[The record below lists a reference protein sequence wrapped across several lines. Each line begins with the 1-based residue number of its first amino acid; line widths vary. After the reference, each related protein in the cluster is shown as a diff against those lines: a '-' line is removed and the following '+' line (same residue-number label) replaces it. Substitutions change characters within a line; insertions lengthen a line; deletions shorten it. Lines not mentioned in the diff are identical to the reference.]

1 MKYILTTND
10 GDVWEFDSLEEA
22 RKNKYIFGGKIT
34 VKYEEAENYINSHQ
48 ENADSLTYLLE
59 LMGFNVV
66 FDINSNKYKIKG

>member
-10 GDVWEFDSLEEA
+10 GDVWEFETLEEA
-22 RKNKYIFGGKIT
+22 RKNKYIFGGTIT
-34 VKYEEAENYINSHQ
+34 VKYEEAEKYINGHQ

-66 FDINSNKYKIKG
+66 FDMNSNEYKIKG